1 MDILLFWLSCLALVA
16 LFAAASMRWGVD
28 SRRGLADDHRR

>member
-16 LFAAASMRWGVD
+16 LFAAASLRWGVD
-28 SRRGLADDHRR
+28 SRVGLTDDHRL